1 MIGDKEVRKYLETV
15 GKRGLGTLKTI
26 TDLRP
31 MVEAL
36 ETELGQAFL
45 KDDITNHSALINRI
59 YESLIKEGK
68 AEQKDVIHLQLLHGR
83 ILNIYNKLQ
92 IYQESV
98 KKVKEAKIK

>member
-1 MIGDKEVRKYLETV
+1 MLGDEDVRKYLEVV

-45 KDDITNHSALINRI
+45 KDDITNHSSLINRI

-92 IYQESV
+92 IYTESV
-98 KKVKEAKIK
+98 KRIKEAKKI